1 MDVSFDFD
9 SFFNDKILFEQT
21 IYKNGKVYYVK
32 KVKDWC
38 GLISFSAINNTDMFC
53 AGQLTNE
60 EYKMLRREINKD
72 RSKLFKSDKLNQIA
86 LINKN
91 LAYNDIIVKILD
103 KIDTT
108 IPKQY
113 RDTFYKNL
121 ETVYIHRVNGF
132 LNDKTYCENET
143 NEEKHILY
151 AGGTYN
157 VISNEIEINYNP
169 IIKKRLKTESIE
181 EYLKIMTT
189 HEIFHMASSS
199 YDRNNEVRKSG
210 LIEFIKNNS
219 NKDETALNNY
229 LNEILTQYLTKKIV
243 TEKNGHSAY
252 DVYVPILRQLISLV
266 GYNTIIKSYFLN
278 KGTILIQDKLFE
290 IIHDTYKASNAL
302 LNIGLADPRK
312 LTRKEYN
319 KTDIFQQELLDYFN
333 KKIEIYIENK
343 RIIDAEK
350 LLNSLKNNY
359 WAIAINGKRLIA
371 DHTDDTD
378 NKFRYILDKYT
389 NELQRKRK

>member
-1 MDVSFDFD
+1 MENSLDFD
-9 SFFNDKILFEQT
+9 SFFDDKILFEQT

-38 GLISFSAINNTDMFC
+38 GLISFSAINNTDMFS

-60 EYKMLRREINKD
+60 EYNMLRREINKD

-103 KIDTT
+103 KIETT

-132 LNDKTYCENET
+132 INDKIYYESKID
-143 NEEKHILY
+143 EEKPIFY
-151 AGGTYN
+151 TGGTYN

-169 IIKKRLKTESIE
+169 IIEKRLETEFIE
-181 EYLKIMTT
+181 EYLKVLTT

-219 NKDETALNNY
+219 NNEETALNNY
-229 LNEILTQYLTKKIV
+229 LNEVISQYLTKKIV
-243 TEKNGHSAY
+243 TEKYGHSSY
-252 DVYVPILRQLISLV
+252 DIYMPILRQLISLV

-278 KGTILIQDKLFE
+278 KGTTLIQDKLFE

-302 LNIGLADPRK
+302 LNIGLADPSK
-312 LTRKEYN
+312 LTKKEYN
-319 KTDIFQQELLDYFN
+319 KTDIFQQELLDYYN

-343 RIIDAEK
+343 NIIDAEK
-350 LLNSLKNNY
+350 LLDSLKNNY
-359 WAIAINGKRLIA
+359 WYITINGKRLIA
-371 DHTDDTD
+371 DNTNETD
-378 NKFRYILDKYT
+378 NKYRYIVDKYT

>member
-1 MDVSFDFD
+1 MDDSFDFD
-9 SFFNDKILFEQT
+9 SFFDDKILFEQT

-38 GLISFSAINNTDMFC
+38 GLISFSAVNNTDMFC
-53 AGQLTNE
+53 TGQLTNE
-60 EYKMLRREINKD
+60 EYNMIRREINKD

-86 LINKN
+86 LINKD

-103 KIDTT
+103 KIETA

-121 ETVYIHRVNGF
+121 ETVYIHRVNNF
-132 LNDKTYCENET
+132 LNDKTYCEKET
-143 NEEKHILY
+143 DEEKHILY
-151 AGGTYN
+151 TGGTYN
-157 VISNEIEINYNP
+157 VLSNEIEINYNP
-169 IIKKRLKTESIE
+169 IIKKRLESESTE
-181 EYLKIMTT
+181 EYLKAITT

-199 YDRNNEVRKSG
+199 YDKNNKVRKSG

-219 NKDETALNNY
+219 NNEETALNNY
-229 LNEILTQYLTKKIV
+229 LNEVLSQYLANKIV
-243 TEKNGHSAY
+243 IEKNGHSSY
-252 DVYVPILRQLISLV
+252 DVYMPILRQLISLV

-319 KTDIFQQELLDYFN
+319 KTDIFQQELLDYYN

-359 WAIAINGKRLIA
+359 WAITINGKRLIA
-371 DHTDDTD
+371 DHTNDTD